1 MIRLPWVSRARYEA
15 AAAAAETEH
24 QLAEMGSKSTLAAL
38 EGMQR
43 ACDGVV
49 ADIRREAAQERAEW
63 ASRYEAL
70 VDKLAALKHEGYGPP
85 VTLPTPEPE
94 PVEPL
99 PAAVRKAIN
108 DRASKGSVAWRHLE
122 RQARE
127 KIGLGVD
134 VSEVA
139 ALILNGEP
147 VEW

>member
-1 MIRLPWVSRARYEA
+1 MLWRDSA
-15 AAAAAETEH
+15 
-24 QLAEMGSKSTLAAL
+24 QLAN
-38 EGMQR
+38 R
-43 ACDGVV
+43 H
-49 ADIRREAAQERAEW
+49 ADEARAEAIRVLTES

-85 VTLPTPEPE
+85 VTLPIPEPE

-134 VSEVA
+134 GSTVA
-139 ALILNGEP
+139 LEILNGEP